1 MNTVYLIQNQWF
13 AIGTRLKLSE
23 ADLTEMWNEAT
34 RADVFSKETYCCCK
48 MLDHWF
54 NKAGKNLSNDSF
66 LEAVEFAPLGL
77 EKKISTIKS
86 LLANKAVDKAVYAD
100 TADELDETEKK
111 YALMIAEVVKIIKSD
126 TTLDVF
132 KLVLRHSKNIHTNK
146 RKIDELVYEKAS
158 SFSTLI
164 DSLQSSGFITHT
176 ELSWLKYLVHDV
188 AKSDEALSV
197 IKRYEESNIAHKVY
211 WKNLSK
217 TEHLQ
222 GTYIV
227 AKTSKDPSML
237 TGDDISQ
244 TKSAA
249 VKMVGLHE
257 TDILFNSAG
266 VGSVIIYWKLYSDAV
281 VELPDTIT
289 PVLKKMCYATNITH
303 IGTIVNQTTTLIETV
318 KLKTGPISELNNCEM
333 WL

>member
-1 MNTVYLIQNQWF
+1 MNTIHLIQNQWF
-13 AIGTRLKLSE
+13 VIGLRLKLSE
-23 ADLTEMWNEAT
+23 VTLTDIWNEAT
-34 RADVFSKETYCCCK
+34 KADVFSKESYCCCK
-48 MLDHWF
+48 MLLHWYVTE
-54 NKAGKNLSNDSF
+54 KDLSLTNF
-66 LEAVEFAPLGL
+66 LEAVQFPPLGL
-77 EKKISTIKS
+77 EKKISAIKS
-86 LLANKAVDKAVYAD
+86 LLADKTVDESVYAD
-100 TADELDETEKK
+100 TSSELDETEKR
-111 YALMIAEVVKIIKSD
+111 YTLMIAEVIKIISKCD
-126 TTLDVF
+126 TTLDDF